1 MSGMLAQG
9 QRGGDRGGRGGDRG
23 GQRGSFDRSQFM
35 DRIMGRYQDV
45 LALSDDEWAVIKPM
59 VSKVLEAQRGARGTG
74 GMGMLFGRGGG
85 PGGDRGGD
93 RGGSRRGRGGES
105 EGPSAALK
113 DVLDEEGAS
122 ASEIKAK
129 LEALRK
135 DRAKKAKDL
144 AKARNQ
150 LKQVLTVKQ
159 EATLVLM
166 GVLE

>member
-1 MSGMLAQG
+1 MGRHQAHGFQG
-9 QRGGDRGGRGGDRG
+9 SRGAK
-23 GQRGSFDRSQFM
+23 RGSRN
-35 DRIMGRYQDV
+35 
-45 LALSDDEWAVIKPM
+45 
-59 VSKVLEAQRGARGTG
+59 RGNGDA
-74 GMGMLFGRGGG
+74 FGRGGG
-85 PGGDRGGD
+85 PGGD

-105 EGPSAALK
+105 DGPSAALK